1 MNKTDLISLNNE
13 GFLFLINLL
22 FGTLGLVLNTI
33 TAHILSLNQ
42 FKQTA
47 TFRYFFSIL
56 IFQKIQIIVSLISQ
70 INIKYGNFYISKY
83 FCKISNYIF
92 YSNNEFINLIIALN
106 SIDRFLS
113 VKYPINFKFR
123 KTYRFLFISIFL
135 IFIFSALIYS
145 PLLYFISSTDS
156 SSNFTNCNF
165 NDEKIVSWFSI
176 SNLIVSII
184 IPFLIMILMSCLV
197 GYHLLKGKYENL
209 VREKKL
215 FKILV
220 SMDIYFFICHFPFSL
235 NMILGSLSLLPNN
248 SISVIILLDF
258 GYILFFIHNTC
269 TFFVIFYTSIQFK
282 NIFYSYLGINITR
295 NRRIAPL
302 LSQFS

>member
-13 GFLFLINLL
+13 RFLFLTNFL
-22 FGTLGLVLNTI
+22 FGALGLVFNTI
-33 TAHILSLNQ
+33 TSHILSLNQ
-42 FKQTA
+42 FRQTA
-47 TFRYFFSIL
+47 TFRYFFLIL

-70 INIKYGNFYISKY
+70 INIKYAIFQNTNY

-92 YSNNEFINLIIALN
+92 YTNNEFINLIIAIN

-113 VKYPINFKFR
+113 VKYPISFKFR
-123 KTYRFLFISIFL
+123 KTYKFLFLPIFL
-135 IFIFSALIYS
+135 IFIFSAFIYS
-145 PLLYFISSTDS
+145 PLLYFISSSDS
-156 SSNFTNCNF
+156 FTNLTNCNF
-165 NDEKIVSWFSI
+165 NNEKLVSWFSI

-197 GYHLLKGKYENL
+197 GYHLLKGKYKDL

-215 FKILV
+215 FKILI

-248 SISVIILLDF
+248 SILVIILLDF
-258 GYILFFIHNTC
+258 GYIFLFIHNTC

-282 NIFYSYLGINITR
+282 NICYSYLGINITR

-302 LSQFS
+302 LS